1 MTFLLPLL
9 FCLLALC
16 GAARMQSY
24 IDTDYV
30 AVLAAAETQIST
42 ITLAVRRSQT
52 NDVARGAVSG
62 VSRPST
68 QFGTSTVTFSSSM
81 DLYHG
86 GLFLINDTSYG
97 PPTCPYSINASLSGV
112 FDFSSNGWLAH
123 PNTTVT
129 TLPSGL
135 LLFVLVCDSVYN
147 QTTGNY
153 TNTNVGWCYDMSI
166 NSGYASSALA
176 LGEEFSMELIVDPT
190 ASTPVELVVAGSTF
204 KSSYAFLNFT
214 PVAQAPFTD
223 ADKLC
228 VTGTRCTNNTSPLK
242 IELYR
247 QHGNSTLFKQ
257 LNNTNLASLAGE
269 VDWLCNYHAKSPL
282 ISKYTLVVDGRWSQY
297 ELCNAGQCTVT
308 DFPSA
313 FGVGHQLND
322 GTPSCKLHDAQEPN
336 DANVTCA
343 KGSSCDAG
351 AWYSFPSLGACP
363 VGCPIGTNH
372 CTWQQTYKTIKTIT
386 LACLK
391 GLTSNFDCTNKQIGF
406 MASELARAFKSC
418 PDVSSSIGDELSA
431 KEFFASDQ
439 RMPIRSNKKHKK

>member
-1 MTFLLPLL
+1 
-9 FCLLALC
+9 
-16 GAARMQSY
+16 MQSY

-30 AVLAAAETQIST
+30 AVLNAVETQVST
-42 ITLAVRRSQT
+42 MTLSMRRSQT
-52 NDVARGAVSG
+52 SDVTRGAVSG
-62 VSRPST
+62 VANVLST
-68 QFGTSTVTFSSSM
+68 YTYKSSITFSSSM
-81 DLYHG
+81 DLYNG
-86 GLFLINDTSYG
+86 GLFLINDTA
-97 PPTCPYSINASLSGV
+97 PAPHCQYSINASLSGV

-129 TLPSGL
+129 TLAGGQ
-135 LLFVLVCDSVYN
+135 LLFALVCDSVYN
-147 QTTGNY
+147 PTTGNY

-166 NSGYASSALA
+166 NTGYASSALA
-176 LGEEFSMELIVDPT
+176 FGMRRVMELIVDQT
-190 ASTPVELVVAGSTF
+190 TSTPVQLVVAGASF

-228 VTGTRCTNNTSPLK
+228 LTGTRCTNNTSPLK

-269 VDWLCNYHAKSPL
+269 VFWLCDYRSTSPL
-282 ISKYTLVVDGRWSQY
+282 FSKYTLVVDGRWSQY
-297 ELCNAGQCTVT
+297 ALCNQGQCSVT

-313 FGVGHQLND
+313 FGVGRQLND
-322 GTPSCKLHDAQEPN
+322 GTPSCKLPDAQDPN

-343 KGSSCDAG
+343 TSCSGAG
-351 AWYSFPSLGACP
+351 AWYSLPSLGACP
-363 VGCPIGTNH
+363 VGSPIGTNK

-386 LACLK
+386 LACLN
-391 GLTSNFDCTNKQIGF
+391 GLTSNFDCKHKQIGF

-431 KEFFASDQ
+431 EEFFASDQ
-439 RMPIRSNKKHKK
+439 RMPIRSNKKK

>member
-1 MTFLLPLL
+1 MTLLL
-9 FCLLALC
+9 FLICLVAMST
-16 GAARMQSY
+16 ARMQSY
-24 IDTDYV
+24 INTDYV
-30 AVLAAAETQIST
+30 AVLAAGETQIST

-52 NDVARGAVSG
+52 NDVTRGAVSG

-81 DLYHG
+81 DLYNG
-86 GLFLINDTSYG
+86 GLFHINDTSYG

-166 NSGYASSALA
+166 NRGYVSSALA
-176 LGEEFSMELIVDPT
+176 LGEWYSMELIVDPT
-190 ASTPVELVVAGSTF
+190 ASMPVELVVAGSTF
-204 KSSYAFLNFT
+204 KSSYTFLNFT
-214 PVAQAPFTD
+214 PVAKAPFTD

-228 VTGTRCTNNTSPLK
+228 LTGTRCTNNTSPLK

-269 VDWLCNYHAKSPL
+269 VEWLCNYHAKSPL

-297 ELCNAGQCTVT
+297 ALCNQGQCSVT

-313 FGVGHQLND
+313 LGVGRQLND
-322 GTPSCKLHDAQEPN
+322 GTPFCNLPDAQEPN
-336 DANVTCA
+336 DTNVTCSN
-343 KGSSCDAG
+343 GYCGGAG
-351 AWYSFPSLGACP
+351 AWYSLPSLGACP
-363 VGCPIGTNH
+363 VGSPIGTNN

-386 LACLK
+386 LACLN
-391 GLTSNFDCTNKQIGF
+391 GLTSNFDCGNNQIGF

-431 KEFFASDQ
+431 EEFFASDQ
-439 RMPIRSNKKHKK
+439 RMPIRLNKKK